1 MLHRYSYHFSTF
13 NSTIQGDFTIHK
25 LIILNFCS
33 WRRLLDDDGRGVAEP
48 LDEQVCVENKLNNTC
63 EGLTVCWFP
72 QLIFILSCILCLID
86 WMRRIGILKVKLE
99 IDHAF
104 FSFYI
109 SIWNFTPFFW
119 NIWFY
124 MIYQVR
130 GNYYVGIHS
139 SGAGSRWRRTTGQEI
154 YSPLLLAFTHEVWVW
169 LNSRYL
175 HHGLIVITMLNL
187 VTFLLIRTWKIGSR
201 LIWLKELSWIQIT
214 PSLLMLLW

>member
-1 MLHRYSYHFSTF
+1 MLISPINFYTVMHSLF
-13 NSTIQGDFTIHK
+13 NW
-25 LIILNFCS
+25 LNEKDWNFEQS
-33 WRRLLDDDGRGVAEP
+33 LSLVAS
-48 LDEQVCVENKLNNTC
+48 
-63 EGLTVCWFP
+63 GA
-72 QLIFILSCILCLID
+72 
-86 WMRRIGILKVKLE
+86 VKLE